1 MEAEKKR
8 IDPESRDYDCK
19 KDIDVDP
26 RFRSVFVN
34 CASASAYSSC
44 SRL

>member
-26 RFRSVFVN
+26 RLNRTP
-34 CASASAYSSC
+34 
-44 SRL
+44 SRGQ